1 MARSCLLGA
10 ALQWNGVVE
19 QEHKRRS
26 AEDRKSRQSELDRLL
41 MLNEPGLDALQ
52 PLLLIVK
59 VPVMRAHAACVKDY
73 TDAVFADLQRCSFA
87 RSNAR
92 VGQRRR

>member
-10 ALQWNGVVE
+10 ALQWNGVIE

-52 PLLLIVK
+52 PLLPTIEI
-59 VPVMRAHAACVKDY
+59 PVVRVHAACVKDY